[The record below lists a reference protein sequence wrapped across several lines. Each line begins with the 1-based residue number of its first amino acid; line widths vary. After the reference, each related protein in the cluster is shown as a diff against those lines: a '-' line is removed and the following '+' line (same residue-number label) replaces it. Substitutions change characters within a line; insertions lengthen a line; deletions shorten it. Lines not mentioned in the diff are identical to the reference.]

1 LAAEVSVSLEKLG
14 YPTAGASLVKALD
27 TWAGT
32 ENFEERLVPGKLD
45 PVVLQ
50 QLRRQAAGTSS

>member
-1 LAAEVSVSLEKLG
+1 MSVSLEKLG